1 MFDQDGT
8 HAWIG
13 MMLIGLS
20 TITTMQVIYSLYQ
33 WIF

>member
-8 HAWIG
+8 HTWIG

-20 TITTMQVIYSLYQ
+20 TISTTQMIYSICQ
-33 WIF
+33 WLF